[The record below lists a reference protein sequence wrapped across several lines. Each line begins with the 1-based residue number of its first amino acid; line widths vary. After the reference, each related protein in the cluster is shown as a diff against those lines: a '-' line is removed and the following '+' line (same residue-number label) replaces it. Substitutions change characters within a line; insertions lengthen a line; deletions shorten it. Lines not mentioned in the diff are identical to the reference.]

1 MVRGG
6 LDFKVDFKVKI
17 KGEHSGNTKE
27 YFEESFFFA
36 FRGSRQ
42 VRWIRMGR
50 YDSSIVFKV
59 DK

>member
-17 KGEHSGNTKE
+17 KGEHSGNTNE
-27 YFEESFFFA
+27 YFEESFSLLL
-36 FRGSRQ
+36 GGLDKSDGLG
-42 VRWIRMGR
+42 WD
-50 YDSSIVFKV
+50 DSSIVFKV

>member
-1 MVRGG
+1 M
-6 LDFKVDFKVKI
+6 DFKVDFKVKI